1 MKNRIKLSRGATL
14 VLITITGVVGYYFA
28 TNSGQT
34 STNKVSPTLPLSD
47 DALKAATQSMRARHS
62 DSASGDSAKMIDLG
76 SKLFVDKSFS
86 SNGEVACSTCHQP
99 EASFTDSKPTSVGIA
114 VGGMNTPTIIN
125 AYAGHWFFWN
135 GRADSLEAQA
145 LGPVENPGEHGFS
158 RGQVVR
164 RLIEHY
170 KTPYEALFGP
180 IPPEATNSEQ
190 VSARPASKPARV
202 SHEVAAY
209 ALATLGSPILQKSIL
224 HEAHSKSR
232 QPVEIL
238 ENMAA
243 GATEKPTAFD
253 QLPEARKAA
262 INNVFRNFGRAI
274 AAFERTVV
282 TTDASFDRFA
292 DRFSGVDNPT
302 QALGEGFGEPELRG
316 LRIFTGRGNCVL
328 CHQGRLFTDQQFH
341 NIGLPPVKSD
351 SVDLGRAQGM
361 LIARGSEF
369 SCLGTFAAQDTARMT
384 TSESCHELKFIETE
398 SAEAVGAFKTPTLRN
413 LRDTAPYGHDG
424 RFPRVRDVLN
434 HYNNL
439 GTVNTVGHTEDSLR
453 PLVLSSGELDD
464 LEVFLM
470 SLSSTVDFYK
480 AH

>member
-1 MKNRIKLSRGATL
+1 MLIQANAEPMKNRIKLSRGATL

-28 TNSGQT
+28 TNSGQA

-262 INNVFRNFGRAI
+262 IAERDRAERESTRMHAE
-274 AAFERTVV
+274 AAAER
-282 TTDASFDRFA
+282 D
-292 DRFSGVDNPT
+292 
-302 QALGEGFGEPELRG
+302 
-316 LRIFTGRGNCVL
+316 
-328 CHQGRLFTDQQFH
+328 
-341 NIGLPPVKSD
+341 
-351 SVDLGRAQGM
+351 RAQAEQQRM
-361 LIARGSEF
+361 EADQAR
-369 SCLGTFAAQDTARMT
+369 AAQVGRMAGQIADGF
-384 TSESCHELKFIETE
+384 SQLANGNLGVRL
-398 SAEAVGAFKTPTLRN
+398 AEAFPPDFEQLRADFN
-413 LRDTAPYGHDG
+413 ATASM
-424 RFPRVRDVLN
+424 R
-434 HYNNL
+434 
-439 GTVNTVGHTEDSLR
+439 S
-453 PLVLSSGELDD
+453 
-464 LEVFLM
+464 
-470 SLSSTVDFYK
+470 
-480 AH
+480 